1 MGTTLGDVDAR
12 SLKSLKIAVP
22 QPFHRKSRE
31 LWTTPPNS
39 IQTLYVNGT
48 RQQSPKIY
56 HNIQD
61 IIRSPRLQTLPC
73 CAMAEEPKASPKEA
87 VPKAGIL

>member
-1 MGTTLGDVDAR
+1 MGPDSKA
-12 SLKSLKIAVP
+12 
-22 QPFHRKSRE
+22 
-31 LWTTPPNS
+31 
-39 IQTLYVNGT
+39 
-48 RQQSPKIY
+48 PKIY